1 MENALPDVEQKRLRS
16 LGTITESEVAI
27 QVGDLIVA
35 ENVVSRE
42 RRVINQTNRVPEGR
56 RVLKD

>member
-42 RRVINQTNRVPEGR
+42 RRVINQTNRVQEGR

>member
-1 MENALPDVEQKRLRS
+1 MENALPDTEQKRLRS

-27 QVGDLIVA
+27 QVGDLVVA

-42 RRVINQTNRVPEGR
+42 RRVINQTNRVQEGR

>member
-1 MENALPDVEQKRLRS
+1 MENALSDAEQKRLRS
-16 LGTITESEVAI
+16 LGTITVEEVAL

-42 RRVINQTNRVPEGR
+42 RRVINQTNRVQEGR
-56 RVLKD
+56 RILKD

>member
-1 MENALPDVEQKRLRS
+1 MENALPDTEQKRLRS

-42 RRVINQTNRVPEGR
+42 RRVINQTNRVQEGR

>member
-1 MENALPDVEQKRLRS
+1 MENALPDTEQKRLRS

-42 RRVINQTNRVPEGR
+42 RRVINQTSRVQEGR

>member
-1 MENALPDVEQKRLRS
+1 MENALPDTEQKRLRAA
-16 LGTITESEVAI
+16 GTITENEIAL
-27 QVGDLIVA
+27 QLGDLIVA

-42 RRVINQTNRVPEGR
+42 RRVIQPTNRVQEGR

>member
-1 MENALPDVEQKRLRS
+1 MENAVPDAEQKRLRA
-16 LGTITESEVAI
+16 LGIITDQEVAL
-27 QVGDLIVA
+27 QVGDLTVA

-42 RRVINQTNRVPEGR
+42 RRVINQTSRVQEGR